1 MRSPFCIAER
11 TRATAR
17 SIPSRR
23 SGECVSRSYTGL
35 RNLSTS
41 SVEMIPRFER
51 SVLTKSD
58 MVVLYTT
65 RMSDCI
71 FCKIIRGELPS
82 YKVYEDENTLAFL
95 DIRPVNAGHTL
106 VVPKKHSHNI
116 FDIAPEDWATL
127 AEAARVISIAIE
139 QALKADGV
147 NIAMNNREHA
157 GQVVDHPHLH
167 IIPRF
172 KGDGLK
178 LMPQR
183 NYKENEAEESAG
195 KIRAA
200 L

>member
-1 MRSPFCIAER
+1 M
-11 TRATAR
+11 
-17 SIPSRR
+17 
-23 SGECVSRSYTGL
+23 
-35 RNLSTS
+35 
-41 SVEMIPRFER
+41 
-51 SVLTKSD
+51 D
-58 MVVLYTT
+58 
-65 RMSDCI
+65 DCI

-82 YKVYEDENTLAFL
+82 YKVYEDEKTIGFL

-116 FDIAPEDWATL
+116 FDIAPEDWAAL
-127 AEAARVISIAIE
+127 AEASRVISIAIE
-139 QALKADGV
+139 KGLGADGV

-183 NYKENEAEESAG
+183 TYDDKEAEPVAA

-200 L
+200 LT